1 MTGVH
6 GGDAPAPTAADE
18 AFATPADIGLH
29 QRFLLPS
36 KSPSWTCW
44 MAVERLTVEIARR
57 LQPAEEARVD
67 LRCDPILAR
76 AGNAEPA
83 LVRPRNGSC
92 SRRLSFLPF
101 REILKAY
108 VFLAIRAAVELHRNR
123 FCIVPVGKMLR
134 SANETARHPARMQ
147 GSGPRGRN

>member
-1 MTGVH
+1 MRSTTPRAACRNDTWSFHDQHGNGIRPVPRVHAATMTGVH
-6 GGDAPAPTAADE
+6 GGDAPTPTAADE

-101 REILKAY
+101 REILKA
-108 VFLAIRAAVELHRNR
+108 
-123 FCIVPVGKMLR
+123 
-134 SANETARHPARMQ
+134 
-147 GSGPRGRN
+147 